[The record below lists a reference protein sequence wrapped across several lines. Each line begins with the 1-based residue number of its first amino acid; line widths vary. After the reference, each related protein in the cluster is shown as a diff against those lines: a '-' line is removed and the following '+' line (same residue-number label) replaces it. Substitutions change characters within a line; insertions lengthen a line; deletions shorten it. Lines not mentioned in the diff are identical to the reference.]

1 MIISKQKMTTSKLA
15 NRAINVFIVFE
26 ILFIIC
32 ISVIAII
39 YVIASL
45 IVMINQMERLTN
57 VYVLP
62 VQLLSFVESMYIDHH
77 KIE

>member
-1 MIISKQKMTTSKLA
+1 MTTSKLA
-15 NRAINVFIVFE
+15 NHTINVFVLFE
-26 ILFIIC
+26 ILFIMC

-45 IVMINQMERLTN
+45 IVMINQIERLTN
-57 VYVLP
+57 VYILP
-62 VQLLSFVESMYIDHH
+62 VQLLSRVESMYLDNH

>member
-1 MIISKQKMTTSKLA
+1 MTTSKIV
-15 NRAINVFIVFE
+15 NRAINAFVLFE

-57 VYVLP
+57 VHVLP
-62 VQLLSFVESMYIDHH
+62 VQLLSFVESMYIDNH

>member
-1 MIISKQKMTTSKLA
+1 MTTSKLA
-15 NRAINVFIVFE
+15 NRAINVFVLFE

>member
-1 MIISKQKMTTSKLA
+1 MTTSKLA
-15 NRAINVFIVFE
+15 NRAINVFVLFE

-45 IVMINQMERLTN
+45 IVMINQIERLTN
-57 VYVLP
+57 LHVLP

>member
-1 MIISKQKMTTSKLA
+1 MTTSKFA
-15 NRAINVFIVFE
+15 NWTINAFVLFE
-26 ILFIIC
+26 ILFMLC

-45 IVMINQMERLTN
+45 IIMMNQIERLAN
-57 VYVLP
+57 VYILP
-62 VQLLSFVESMYIDHH
+62 VQLLSYIELMYLDNH